1 MPQVLKED
9 IREKIIAA
17 ATEEFL
23 NKGFKNA
30 SMREIAN
37 QANMTVGNVYRYF
50 KNKQELMNCV
60 ITPALLRLNV
70 ILKQHSANQ
79 ITFDKQINKIGLD
92 TEHIIG
98 LLDSIAEEL
107 VALRKEHRKELTI
120 LLKFGKQNNF
130 IKLWVDSVIQTLI
143 KEQVVLDLND
153 RTSDEL
159 LASSLSEAL
168 FAGVQDCLNAEA
180 SEDKI
185 LLNMKI
191 FFRLFLNM
199 FKSKQELEGVK

>member
-9 IREKIIAA
+9 IREKIITA